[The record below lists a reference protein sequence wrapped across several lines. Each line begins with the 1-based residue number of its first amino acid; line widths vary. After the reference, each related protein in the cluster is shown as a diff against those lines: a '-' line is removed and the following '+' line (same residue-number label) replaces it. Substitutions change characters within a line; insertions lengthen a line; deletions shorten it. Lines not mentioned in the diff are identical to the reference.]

1 MTYGM
6 AYGIPHFLMP
16 FWGFT
21 ILLGS
26 CDNDIHLSAPP
37 WPCHLHHRR
46 CRSGPGTLGNQWM
59 STINDGLTIK
69 NGKTWNYG
77 NKMRCRWS
85 DLRPF
90 PADVPFNQFWMK
102 SEAQWEKMFYHLYLS
117 VISNPPIWCH
127 CKKNKTFFLGLFY
140 RTHARRQRLQQP
152 QGRFFHP
159 CGLCMICPL
168 AYLTTGIPNL
178 I

>member
-1 MTYGM
+1 MFDLFGGCYNMCIYICTFYVIYWMTYGM
-6 AYGIPHFLMP
+6 AYGIPDFLMP

-26 CDNDIHLSAPP
+26 CDNGIHLSAPP

-59 STINDGLTIK
+59 STINVGLTI
-69 NGKTWNYG
+69 NSGKTWNYD

-102 SEAQWEKMFYHLYLS
+102 SEAQWEKIVLS
-117 VISNPPIWCH
+117 SLPFSDI
-127 CKKNKTFFLGLFY
+127 
-140 RTHARRQRLQQP
+140 
-152 QGRFFHP
+152 
-159 CGLCMICPL
+159 
-168 AYLTTGIPNL
+168 
-178 I
+178 